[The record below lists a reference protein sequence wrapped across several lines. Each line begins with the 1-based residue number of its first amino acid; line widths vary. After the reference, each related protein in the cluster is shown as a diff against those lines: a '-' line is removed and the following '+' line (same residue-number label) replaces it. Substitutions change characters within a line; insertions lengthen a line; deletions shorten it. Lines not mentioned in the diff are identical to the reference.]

1 MFMKF
6 LNAFLLMHECKEE
19 KFYLRSVEESLLED
33 SGNFWMAFRPKADVR
48 SVSFS
53 QVRVYMPF
61 EWNSISQ
68 SAMNHRTII
77 SIMILVELGLPLLS
91 ERHSLIYCVRDENI
105 FFIVCM
111 NVFFEGKE
119 IEMED

>member
-1 MFMKF
+1 
-6 LNAFLLMHECKEE
+6 
-19 KFYLRSVEESLLED
+19 
-33 SGNFWMAFRPKADVR
+33 MAFRPKADVR

-53 QVRVYMPF
+53 QVKVYMPF

-77 SIMILVELGLPLLS
+77 NITILVELGLS
-91 ERHSLIYCVRDENI
+91 ERHSLIIPQTGQDCATEDNI

-111 NVFFEGKE
+111 NVFFEGERK
-119 IEMED
+119 I